1 MSTELKARI
10 LDLQDENELLKKSNQ
25 ELQEMLLEVATNLGV
40 TANEDNQISFE
51 SILEA
56 SKVKTTAAEQVTE

>member
-56 SKVKTTAAEQVTE
+56 SKVKTTAEQVTE